1 MKLAEGPTTEVE
13 VKIEAAPAEVWRWVC
28 DIELPARFSQEFQG
42 ASWLPDTEAPAVGAR
57 FVGRNRHPQI
67 GEWETTSHVVRCE
80 EPVVLEWAVADVA
93 KPAATW
99 RFELEPDGDGT
110 LLRQWVRL
118 GPGWSGLTIAIER
131 MPDKEDRIIQRRL
144 DEHRENMLATVTGI
158 KELAERAAD

>member
-1 MKLAEGPTTEVE
+1 M
-13 VKIEAAPAEVWRWVC
+13 
-28 DIELPARFSQEFQG
+28 
-42 ASWLPDTEAPAVGAR
+42 
-57 FVGRNRHPQI
+57 
-67 GEWETTSHVVRCE
+67 
-80 EPVVLEWAVADVA
+80 LEWAVADVA